1 MATDTRHDCA
11 RVDAMPDTH
20 ALFAELEATLTNG
33 QASQRF
39 SILRKI
45 TDLFLA
51 EVDTYSDDHVAVFDE
66 LMSRLIDRIESQAL
80 IELSGKLAPIARAPV
95 NVIGRLSH
103 DDDISI
109 AGPVLEQS
117 SILTDDQLVEIA
129 RTKSQAHLSAIARR
143 ARINEPITDVLIDR
157 GSPQVARKVAENA
170 GARFSR
176 FGFDTAVSRAVLD
189 ESLALALVD
198 RMNLPAD
205 LLDQLVRRATATV
218 RRRLL
223 ANARPEMRQR
233 ITNVL
238 ATISDH
244 VSLSVTPAETAAMAN
259 ATMRQDPVDLKTRI
273 AQCVESRNAAELID
287 ALAALSEIPV
297 KAVTNLIQQASNEA
311 LIVLGKAYGIG
322 WPDLE
327 KMLAVALPTKSAEDI
342 NAMFASYS
350 TLSTAN
356 AQRAVRFMRTSRSK
370 FTDGLRKLA

>member
-1 MATDTRHDCA
+1 
-11 RVDAMPDTH
+11 MPDTH
-20 ALFAELEATLTNG
+20 VLFAELEATLTNG
-33 QASQRF
+33 QTSQRF

-80 IELSGKLAPIARAPV
+80 VELSGKLAPIARAPV

-117 SILTDDQLVEIA
+117 SILTDDQPVEIA

-157 GSPQVARKVAENA
+157 GSPQVAR
-170 GARFSR
+170 SR

-223 ANARPEMRQR
+223 ANARLEMRQR

-244 VSLSVTPAETAAMAN
+244 VSLSVTPAETAATAK

-273 AQCVESRNAAELID
+273 AQCVESRDAAELID

-297 KAVTNLIQQASNEA
+297 KAVKNLIQQASNEA

>member
-1 MATDTRHDCA
+1 
-11 RVDAMPDTH
+11 MPDTH
-20 ALFAELEATLTNG
+20 VLFAELEATLTNG
-33 QASQRF
+33 QTSQRF

-80 IELSGKLAPIARAPV
+80 VELSGKLAPIARAPV

-117 SILTDDQLVEIA
+117 SILTDDQPVEIA

-157 GSPQVARKVAENA
+157 GSPQVARSRGEPH
-170 GARFSR
+170 SR

-223 ANARPEMRQR
+223 ANARLEMRQR

-244 VSLSVTPAETAAMAN
+244 VSLSVTPAETAATAK

-273 AQCVESRNAAELID
+273 AQCVESRDAAELID

-297 KAVTNLIQQASNEA
+297 KAVKNLIQQASNEA